1 MCPDMHTLAANTV
14 ETAPGRQRG
23 LGLISAIA
31 LILLVAT
38 IAAALAQLVQRN
50 AATDQTAL
58 MRVRA
63 LAAAESGLEIA
74 LNRVYAPAGTGSCA
88 NRNWTFSLEGL
99 RGCSAVTSCTTTVVA
114 AQTYYD
120 ISSRATCTAGDASS
134 SREMRTRAMAP

>member
-1 MCPDMHTLAANTV
+1 MCPDLRVH
-14 ETAPGRQRG
+14 RQRG

-58 MRVRA
+58 LRVRA
-63 LAAAESGLEIA
+63 LAAAESGLELA

-88 NRNWTFSLEGL
+88 HRSWAFNLNSL
-99 RGCSAVTSCTTTVVA
+99 RGCSATTSCTTTVVA
-114 AQTYYD
+114 TQTYYD
-120 ISSRATCTAGDASS
+120 ISSRATCSTGAASS
-134 SREMRTRAMAP
+134 SRAMRTRAMAP